1 MVIKTLSSM
10 SRVCTKNSATTWLK
24 LCLVIFFM
32 AVTQSAWA
40 VTPGDENYD
49 DNAIA
54 DVATSNGFPLDE
66 VKYTL
71 TGSGTYRNTIENSNG
86 SPLGDNG
93 TDHYLFIDKDGV
105 GNLSSVKIEAADGSA
120 FQLSGFSFDG
130 VADGSI
136 TVTPN
141 GGSALSYTRNGIYS
155 AELNIDTSSNP
166 DFQNITSVIFAGSN
180 LSIAF
185 DDLNFEPAVLS
196 PTIISAAYN
205 AAAGTLVLT
214 ATNMQA
220 LGGAANDIDASKLTF
235 TGEGTYTLTDTSDVD
250 ISSASTAT
258 LTLSAT
264 DKAAINSQI
273 TNKNGTASTG
283 GTTYNLAAADDWNAA
298 VTDGNTADLTSNVIT
313 ASGVAAPTITS
324 ATYNASTGVF
334 SVTATNLSKRAGATN
349 DIVANK
355 FTLTGE
361 SGSTYTYT
369 LTDTA
374 NVEISSAT
382 AFTLTLSAT
391 DKAAINSQI
400 TNKNGTASTDG
411 TTYNLAGATGFIASS
426 GATAD
431 LTGNGITVSNVPVPT
446 ISYASYSGATGII
459 AVTGSGLVKADGAA
473 NDIVASTFT
482 ITGQGGATATLT
494 DTANVEITDGESFS
508 LTLSATD
515 KSSVDSL
522 LNKNGTQSNDATT
535 YNLAAAED
543 WSAGSDAAV
552 NVADLT
558 LNGITVSNTVTVPGA
573 PTIGTATA
581 GNSQASITFSAPA
594 SNGGSAITGYTVT
607 ASSGGFT
614 GTGTSSPIVVTGLT
628 NSTAYTFTV
637 TATNAVGTGS
647 ASGASNSVTPKAP
660 QTITFGNPG
669 AQAFGTSPTLSAT
682 STSSLVPTF
691 SSSTA
696 GVCTITSGGALTFVT
711 AGSCTIDADQA
722 GDGSYLAATTVTQSF
737 TVNAVVP
744 GAPTAATATAGDTQ
758 ASVTFTAPASTGGAA
773 ISGYTVTS
781 NPGGATGS
789 AAGSPISVT
798 GLTNGTA
805 YTFTVTATNS
815 AGTGAASGASGSI
828 TPAAGQTITF
838 ANPGAQDFGTTPTL
852 TATASSSLTPTFTSS
867 TTGVCTITSG
877 GTLTF
882 VAAGTCTID
891 ANQAG
896 NGSYSTAPTV
906 TRSFTVNPVV
916 SGAPTA
922 VTATAGDT
930 QASVA
935 FSAPVF
941 TGGAVITS
949 YTVTSSPGGLTGAG
963 AGSPIN
969 VPGLTN
975 GAAYTFTVTATNGA
989 GNSSVSTASSA
1000 ITPAATQSI
1009 TFGNPGAQN
1018 FGASP
1023 TLSATADSALT
1034 PTFTSTTTGICTIT
1048 SGGTLTFVTA
1058 GTCSINAD
1066 QAGNSAY
1073 LAAVTVTQSFAVNAV
1088 LAGAPT
1094 VATATAG
1101 DTQASV
1107 TFSAPVFTGGAAV
1120 TGYTVTS
1127 SPGGITS
1134 AGSGS
1139 PIAVT
1144 GLTNGTAYTFTV
1156 TATNPAGISI
1166 ASTAS
1171 NSVTPQVTNSAPV
1184 ISGSPT
1190 TTVAQNSSYSF
1201 APTANDVDGN
1211 TLSFSVSNKP
1221 AWAIFSTTTGAL
1233 TGTPVEADVGVT
1245 SGIIISVSD
1254 GTLTAALPAFSITVT
1269 AVNVAPVIS
1278 GTPATAVN
1286 QDEAYSFTPTA
1297 SDDDTETTLSF
1308 SISNK
1313 PSWASFDTATGALT
1327 GTPVKADVGVTSGII
1342 VSVSDGA
1349 LTAELPA
1356 FNLEVI
1362 NVNEA
1367 PNAIDDNLTLPFS
1380 ISNVYQLDVLAN
1392 DTDADADE
1400 LTISTANTNIGNV
1413 QVLNNQLQF
1422 TAPENF
1428 SGLINLSYSI
1438 TDGELNASAN
1448 VSLQIDGSNP
1458 DAPVIT
1464 VPDDLSIN
1472 ATGLFTK
1479 VNVGVAI
1486 ALDRNGNR
1494 LPVQLDKNT
1503 LLFAPGEHPLY
1514 WSATDAEG
1522 VSSTTT
1528 QLLHVQPLVSLSKA
1542 QTVVNHSAVTVD
1554 IILNGEAPSYPVDV
1568 GYSVSG
1574 SAGAGDH
1581 DLVDGTVQITSGLR
1595 ASVSFNVFADLNTV
1609 AAKDLIIA
1617 LSSGPN
1623 LTANASTTVTVT
1635 DTNIA
1640 PKVKLTVQQQGTA
1653 TSLVT
1658 PTNGPVTLLATVTDG
1673 NEADT
1678 HTFVWTA
1685 PAMSLPNAD
1694 TATITLDPVGLSGVQ
1709 TAAVSVTDSAGAT
1722 VEASVN
1728 FRIISTLPV
1737 LASDADTDKDGIN
1750 DLQEGAG
1757 DSDGNGI
1764 PNYLDNMP
1772 SSNIL
1777 PQVGNL
1783 TGSYLLECDPGV
1795 RCGLGRFALA
1805 GQSGGVQ
1812 ILNSEL
1818 GTGMDIP
1825 IDPSFTPV
1833 GGIFDFEIADLPTLG
1848 QQVRIVIPQQ
1858 APIPA
1863 GGVYR
1868 KYRKGQWVT
1877 FITNANNSMHS
1888 AAGSPGYCPP
1898 PGAVNWQQGLTEG
1911 HYCVQLTIEDGGPND
1926 DDGLVNGA
1934 VADPGGI
1941 AIPSSS
1947 NQLPLASIDSYNLQ
1961 WNQTHQLNVLD
1972 NDTDADND
1980 TLTIT
1985 QASAAFGAVV
1995 VNDDGQSLWYTPAM
2009 DFIGTDTLSYTIIDD
2024 KNGSAS
2030 TAVNVTLYYNSAPT
2044 LSNSSASTDD
2054 QTAITINVLSNAADA
2069 DGDTLSITSASAQ
2082 TGSVSITAE
2091 QQLHYTPKG
2100 GFSGTDV
2107 ISVQISDGRGGV
2119 ASADVSVS
2127 VTLKPQPVEPTPV
2140 KSSGGSFGA
2149 GLLALLGLLL
2159 VTRRRKH
2166 ATA

>member
-1 MVIKTLSSM
+1 ME
-10 SRVCTKNSATTWLK
+10 
-24 LCLVIFFM
+24 IF
-32 AVTQSAWA
+32 
-40 VTPGDENYD
+40 
-49 DNAIA
+49 
-54 DVATSNGFPLDE
+54 
-66 VKYTL
+66 
-71 TGSGTYRNTIENSNG
+71 
-86 SPLGDNG
+86 
-93 TDHYLFIDKDGV
+93 
-105 GNLSSVKIEAADGSA
+105 
-120 FQLSGFSFDG
+120 
-130 VADGSI
+130 
-136 TVTPN
+136 
-141 GGSALSYTRNGIYS
+141 
-155 AELNIDTSSNP
+155 
-166 DFQNITSVIFAGSN
+166 
-180 LSIAF
+180 
-185 DDLNFEPAVLS
+185 
-196 PTIISAAYN
+196 
-205 AAAGTLVLT
+205 
-214 ATNMQA
+214 
-220 LGGAANDIDASKLTF
+220 
-235 TGEGTYTLTDTSDVD
+235 
-250 ISSASTAT
+250 
-258 LTLSAT
+258 
-264 DKAAINSQI
+264 
-273 TNKNGTASTG
+273 
-283 GTTYNLAAADDWNAA
+283 
-298 VTDGNTADLTSNVIT
+298 
-313 ASGVAAPTITS
+313 
-324 ATYNASTGVF
+324 
-334 SVTATNLSKRAGATN
+334 
-349 DIVANK
+349 
-355 FTLTGE
+355 
-361 SGSTYTYT
+361 
-369 LTDTA
+369 
-374 NVEISSAT
+374 SAT

-522 LNKNGTQSNDATT
+522 LNKNGTQSNDVTT

-543 WSAGSDAAV
+543 WSAGSDSVV

-558 LNGITVSNTVTVPGA
+558 ANGITVSNAVTVPGA
-573 PTIGTATA
+573 PTVGTATA
-581 GNSQASITFSAPA
+581 GNGQASITFSAPG

-607 ASSGGFT
+607 ASSGGFI

-647 ASGASNSVTPKAP
+647 ASGASNSVTPKAT

-669 AQAFGTSPTLSAT
+669 AQDFGTSPTLSAT

-691 SSSTA
+691 TSSTT

-711 AGSCTIDADQA
+711 AGSCTIDADQT
-722 GDGSYLAATTVTQSF
+722 GNGSYLAASTVSQSF

-758 ASVTFTAPASTGGAA
+758 ASVAYTAPASNGGVA
-773 ISGYTVTS
+773 ITSYTVTS
-781 NPGGATGS
+781 SPGTITGS
-789 AAGSPISVT
+789 STTSPITVT
-798 GLTNGTA
+798 GLTNGVA
-805 YTFTVTATNS
+805 YTFTVTATS
-815 AGTGAASGASGSI
+815 PGVGTGAASGASNSI
-828 TPAAGQTITF
+828 TPAAAQTITF
-838 ANPGAQDFGTTPTL
+838 ANPGAQNFGTTPTL

-867 TTGVCTITSG
+867 TTGICTVTTG
-877 GTLTF
+877 GALTF
-882 VAAGTCTID
+882 VA
-891 ANQAG
+891 
-896 NGSYSTAPTV
+896 
-906 TRSFTVNPVV
+906 
-916 SGAPTA
+916 
-922 VTATAGDT
+922 
-930 QASVA
+930 
-935 FSAPVF
+935 
-941 TGGAVITS
+941 
-949 YTVTSSPGGLTGAG
+949 
-963 AGSPIN
+963 
-969 VPGLTN
+969 
-975 GAAYTFTVTATNGA
+975 
-989 GNSSVSTASSA
+989 
-1000 ITPAATQSI
+1000 
-1009 TFGNPGAQN
+1009 
-1018 FGASP
+1018 
-1023 TLSATADSALT
+1023 
-1034 PTFTSTTTGICTIT
+1034 
-1048 SGGTLTFVTA
+1048 A

-1094 VATATAG
+1094 AATATAG

-1134 AGSGS
+1134 ASSGS

-1156 TATNPAGISI
+1156 TATNPAGTSI

-1171 NSVTPQVTNSAPV
+1171 NSVTPLVANSAPV

-1201 APTANDVDGN
+1201 DPTANDVDGN

-1221 AWAIFSTTTGAL
+1221 AWATFSTNTGAL

-1286 QDEAYSFTPTA
+1286 QNEAYSFTPTA

-1362 NVNEA
+1362 NVNKA
-1367 PNAIDDNLTLPFS
+1367 PSAIDDNLTLPFS

-1494 LPVQLDKNT
+1494 LAVQLDKNT

-1623 LTANASTTVTVT
+1623 LTANASTTVIVT

-1685 PAMSLPNAD
+1685 PAMSQPNAD
-1694 TATITLDPVGLSGVQ
+1694 TATITLDPVDLSGVQ

-1728 FRIISTLPV
+1728 FRIISILPL
-1737 LASDADTDKDGIN
+1737 LAADADTDKDGIN

-1805 GQSGGVQ
+1805 SQSGGVQ

-1818 GTGMDIP
+1818 GTGIDIP

-1833 GGIFDFEIADLPTLG
+1833 GGIFDFEIADLPTPG

-1898 PGAVNWQQGLTEG
+1898 PGSAQWQPGLTAG
-1911 HYCVQLTIEDGGPND
+1911 FFCVQLTIEDGGPND

-1972 NDTDADND
+1972 NDTDADSD

-2024 KNGSAS
+2024 KNGTAS

-2054 QTAITINVLSNAADA
+2054 QTAITLNVLSNAADA